1 MATQAAHGAPV
12 RAVVGAGEH
21 GIVEGELPQ
30 GRGVRAVGE
39 HDIALA
45 GEALLRQLGG
55 ANNDGT
61 TAGEAQVDDGAVAC
75 GEVGERG
82 PKWLLEHGDV
92 DEERNRE
99 PWLRCRRSR
108 FLCRIKRQ

>member
-1 MATQAAHGAPV
+1 
-12 RAVVGAGEH
+12 
-21 GIVEGELPQ
+21 
-30 GRGVRAVGE
+30 VRAVGE
-39 HDIALA
+39 HNVALA

-55 ANNDGT
+55 ANSDGT

-92 DEERNRE
+92 TAEERNRE
-99 PWLRCRRSR
+99 PWLRWQT
-108 FLCRIKRQ
+108 LPLLVPYQETVMQKDE